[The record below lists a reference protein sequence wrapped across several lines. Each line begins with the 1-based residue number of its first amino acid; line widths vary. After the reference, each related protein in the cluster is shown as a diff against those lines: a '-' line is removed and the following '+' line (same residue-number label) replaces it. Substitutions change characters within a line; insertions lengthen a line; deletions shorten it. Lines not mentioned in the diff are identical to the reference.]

1 MQHVLKFVGGGSEI
15 VQAVGGGFCFEI
27 VDVTEE
33 GIDEFA
39 FARAVVACLAQF
51 FDYATYLFD
60 LRSPLF
66 PVGHSFVVAARQ
78 GRA

>member
-15 VQAVGGGFCFEI
+15 IHSVGGGFCFEI
-27 VDVTEE
+27 VDVTKE
-33 GIDEFA
+33 GIEESA
-39 FARAVVACLAQF
+39 LAGRVIARLAQF
-51 FDYATYLFD
+51 FDYAAYLFD

>member
-1 MQHVLKFVGGGSEI
+1 MQHVLKFVGGGSKI
-15 VQAVGGGFCFEI
+15 IQVVGGSFCFEV
-27 VDVTEE
+27 VDLTEE
-33 GIDEFA
+33 GIEEFA
-39 FARAVVACLAQF
+39 FAGSIIARLAQF